1 MALFFTFWST
11 VIPSPPPPLLHPDGD
26 PQSGFHKW
34 PQASS
39 SLAFWRPFL
48 VLLEARCASSCTSCR
63 TERPIRNIKIG
74 HACMMITFFFYVIVP
89 TQLSYSGSLHNK
101 IFRGKKFHIRQYRL
115 VDYLLTVC
123 VCVSL
128 SRHESWCNS
137 NRTSLALCR
146 GFAVVKDPL

>member
-1 MALFFTFWST
+1 MNKYVLLLHYFLQFWST
-11 VIPSPPPPLLHPDGD
+11 VIPSPPPSLLHPDGD

-89 TQLSYSGSLHNK
+89 TQLSYSGSSHNK
-101 IFRGKKFHIRQYRL
+101 NFRGKKFHIRQYRL
-115 VDYLLTVC
+115 SIYYLLTVC
-123 VCVSL
+123 VCL
-128 SRHESWCNS
+128 SRHDVSQTRQVLHCVGV
-137 NRTSLALCR
+137 LQ
-146 GFAVVKDPL
+146 